1 MFRLSKKADEWT
13 KDIVGESPFDLKLD
27 IYYLFLLVGLT
38 AKKSSAFTDFGK
50 DINNSFPDGF
60 KQQQKLIIN
69 FLLISRK
76 KLLAIP
82 DDDKQRIRSELLE
95 KYIDPETNSLTL
107 EGRNL
112 SNEYANAGFEILE
125 NLMASPKDASAFL
138 HTCLEKIKELEKK
151 F

>member
-13 KDIVGESPFDLKLD
+13 KDIVGKLPFGLKLD
-27 IYYLFLLVGLT
+27 IYYLFLLVGMT
-38 AKKSSAFTDFGK
+38 AKKSSAFSEFGK
-50 DINNSFPDGF
+50 DINNSFPREY
-60 KQQQKLIIN
+60 KSQQKLIIN

-82 DDDKQRIRSELLE
+82 DEDKKRIRTELLE

-112 SNEYANAGFEILE
+112 CNEYANAGFEILE
-125 NLMASPKDASAFL
+125 NSMAAPNDASGFL